1 MEREDDPL
9 KEDITLSTEAGL
21 FSGRRNAIY
30 LTREYYQDYACR
42 FNLIYYPFDT
52 QLCFMTFEVQGKTD
66 NYIKLS
72 KDPKPGIEFLSS
84 RKLVEYEIQ
93 MEALEFRSVNN
104 VSQGI
109 VKFVFR
115 RNMEFHVTNTF
126 LQTFLLTCVGYFSYY
141 FDVDNFSDR
150 IMVVLTTMLVVA
162 TINSS
167 IQNVSFNTFRFISS
181 LKLSRNASNS
191 GFT

>member
-1 MEREDDPL
+1 M
-9 KEDITLSTEAGL
+9 

-42 FNLIYYPFDT
+42 FDLIYYPFDT
-52 QLCFMTFEVQGKTD
+52 QLCLMIFEVQGKTD

-72 KDPKPGIEFLSS
+72 KDSSPGIEFLST

-104 VSQGI
+104 ISQGI

-126 LQTFLLTCVGYFSYY
+126 LQTFLLTCVGYQRRCIES
-141 FDVDNFSDR
+141 NLCNEPTADR
-150 IMVVLTTMLVVA
+150 FLTCNRAFLKKC
-162 TINSS
+162 
-167 IQNVSFNTFRFISS
+167 QNHNKKIYQC
-181 LKLSRNASNS
+181 
-191 GFT
+191 

>member
-1 MEREDDPL
+1 
-9 KEDITLSTEAGL
+9 
-21 FSGRRNAIY
+21 
-30 LTREYYQDYACR
+30 
-42 FNLIYYPFDT
+42 
-52 QLCFMTFEVQGKTD
+52 MTFEVQGKTD
-66 NYIKLS
+66 DYIQLA
-72 KDPKPGIEFLSS
+72 KDSSPGIEFLSS

-104 VSQGI
+104 VSQGV

>member
-1 MEREDDPL
+1 
-9 KEDITLSTEAGL
+9 
-21 FSGRRNAIY
+21 
-30 LTREYYQDYACR
+30 
-42 FNLIYYPFDT
+42 
-52 QLCFMTFEVQGKTD
+52 MTFEVQGKTD
-66 NYIKLS
+66 DYIQLA
-72 KDPKPGIEFLSS
+72 KDSSPGIEFLSS

-162 TINSS
+162 TITTS
-167 IQNVSFNTFRFISS
+167 IQDVSDTFI
-181 LKLSRNASNS
+181 LIVALNC
-191 GFT
+191 